1 MFLFE
6 RNPRSTI
13 KKGRKA
19 PKTTV
24 VCCRTSDALKAEVD
38 ALCRRNNLTTSE
50 LVKNFIEE
58 CVKRDSTTWWEGE
71 AQKRIELDIHG
82 PGVPSARTKSEA
94 DQRRP
99 LITMPGSSAFMK
111 SSSNTD

>member
-50 LVKNFIEE
+50 LVLTAL
-58 CVKRDSTTWWEGE
+58 CLLRGG
-71 AQKRIELDIHG
+71 L
-82 PGVPSARTKSEA
+82 
-94 DQRRP
+94 P
-99 LITMPGSSAFMK
+99 LSRLSQ
-111 SSSNTD
+111 

>member
-71 AQKRIELDIHG
+71 AQKRIELVEIDTNHLKRQFA
-82 PGVPSARTKSEA
+82 PSGILTAPFILRGGL
-94 DQRRP
+94 P
-99 LITMPGSSAFMK
+99 LSRLSQ
-111 SSSNTD
+111 

>member
-50 LVKNFIEE
+50 LVKNVSNAI
-58 CVKRDSTTWWEGE
+58 
-71 AQKRIELDIHG
+71 Q
-82 PGVPSARTKSEA
+82 
-94 DQRRP
+94 P
-99 LITMPGSSAFMK
+99 LGGK
-111 SSSNTD
+111 VRLKNE

>member
-50 LVKNFIEE
+50 LVKNFIEN
-58 CVKRDSTTWWEGE
+58 VSN
-71 AQKRIELDIHG
+71 AIQ
-82 PGVPSARTKSEA
+82 
-94 DQRRP
+94 P
-99 LITMPGSSAFMK
+99 LGGK
-111 SSSNTD
+111 VRLKNE

>member
-58 CVKRDSTTWWEGE
+58 CVKRDSTTWWEGIGME
-71 AQKRIELDIHG
+71 GRG
-82 PGVPSARTKSEA
+82 SAAFSGEE
-94 DQRRP
+94 QRY
-99 LITMPGSSAFMK
+99 
-111 SSSNTD
+111 

>member
-24 VCCRTSDALKAEVD
+24 VCCRTSDALKAE
-38 ALCRRNNLTTSE
+38 
-50 LVKNFIEE
+50 
-58 CVKRDSTTWWEGE
+58 
-71 AQKRIELDIHG
+71 AQKRIELVEIDTNHLNNG
-82 PGVPSARTKSEA
+82 NSHQVG
-94 DQRRP
+94 
-99 LITMPGSSAFMK
+99 F
-111 SSSNTD
+111 

>member
-71 AQKRIELDIHG
+71 AQKRIELVEIDTNHLNNG
-82 PGVPSARTKSEA
+82 NLHQVG
-94 DQRRP
+94 
-99 LITMPGSSAFMK
+99 F
-111 SSSNTD
+111 

>member
-38 ALCRRNNLTTSE
+38 ARSAGATTSR
-50 LVKNFIEE
+50 LPN
-58 CVKRDSTTWWEGE
+58 
-71 AQKRIELDIHG
+71 
-82 PGVPSARTKSEA
+82 
-94 DQRRP
+94 
-99 LITMPGSSAFMK
+99 
-111 SSSNTD
+111 

>member
-71 AQKRIELDIHG
+71 AQKRIELVEIDTNHLNNG
-82 PGVPSARTKSEA
+82 NSHQVE
-94 DQRRP
+94 
-99 LITMPGSSAFMK
+99 F
-111 SSSNTD
+111 

>member
-71 AQKRIELDIHG
+71 AQKRIELVEIDTNHVTAI
-82 PGVPSARTKSEA
+82 RTKWDS
-94 DQRRP
+94 DRSLFIKRRLAAQP
-99 LITMPGSSAFMK
+99 A
-111 SSSNTD
+111 

>member
-58 CVKRDSTTWWEGE
+58 CVKRDSTTWWEYE
-71 AQKRIELDIHG
+71 SFEQRQFA
-82 PGVPSARTKSEA
+82 PSGILTAPCLLRGGL
-94 DQRRP
+94 P
-99 LITMPGSSAFMK
+99 LSRLSQ
-111 SSSNTD
+111 

>member
-50 LVKNFIEE
+50 FSEE
-58 CVKRDSTTWWEGE
+58 
-71 AQKRIELDIHG
+71 LY
-82 PGVPSARTKSEA
+82 
-94 DQRRP
+94 
-99 LITMPGSSAFMK
+99 
-111 SSSNTD
+111 

>member
-38 ALCRRNNLTTSE
+38 APAGATTSR
-50 LVKNFIEE
+50 LPN
-58 CVKRDSTTWWEGE
+58 
-71 AQKRIELDIHG
+71 
-82 PGVPSARTKSEA
+82 
-94 DQRRP
+94 
-99 LITMPGSSAFMK
+99 
-111 SSSNTD
+111 

>member
-50 LVKNFIEE
+50 LEKNFIE
-58 CVKRDSTTWWEGE
+58 
-71 AQKRIELDIHG
+71 
-82 PGVPSARTKSEA
+82 
-94 DQRRP
+94 
-99 LITMPGSSAFMK
+99 
-111 SSSNTD
+111 

>member
-24 VCCRTSDALKAEVD
+24 VCCRTRLIG
-38 ALCRRNNLTTSE
+38 L
-50 LVKNFIEE
+50 
-58 CVKRDSTTWWEGE
+58 G
-71 AQKRIELDIHG
+71 IELDITEEAFENIRRGMGH
-82 PGVPSARTKSEA
+82 SSEIS
-94 DQRRP
+94 QE
-99 LITMPGSSAFMK
+99 
-111 SSSNTD
+111 

>member
-38 ALCRRNNLTTSE
+38 GALPAQQPHDFRISE
-50 LVKNFIEE
+50 
-58 CVKRDSTTWWEGE
+58 
-71 AQKRIELDIHG
+71 ELY
-82 PGVPSARTKSEA
+82 
-94 DQRRP
+94 
-99 LITMPGSSAFMK
+99 
-111 SSSNTD
+111 